1 MFLHYNANLVLNF
14 EPASMKLFITQTS
27 PYARKV
33 RVVLAEKH
41 IECELVVV
49 ESLAAADSPV
59 IEHNPLGKVPTLVL
73 DDGTSLYDSVVIVD
87 YLDHKTPVARL
98 IPQDNN
104 HRALVRRWEALADGV
119 TDAAV
124 AAVMEKR
131 RAAEKQDAAVIER
144 QMLKVTRGLKRMS
157 EDMGE
162 AKWAAGDRFT
172 LADIAAACA
181 LAYVELRMPE
191 LGWRDAYPNLG
202 QLYDQMLA
210 RASFRD
216 SAPPTA

>member
-1 MFLHYNANLVLNF
+1 
-14 EPASMKLFITQTS
+14 MKLFLTPTS

-49 ESLAAADSPV
+49 QSLAAPDSPV
-59 IEHNPLGKVPTLVL
+59 IAHNPLGKVPTLVL

-87 YLDHKTPVARL
+87 YLDHKTPVSRL
-98 IPQDNN
+98 IPQDNS

-119 TDAAV
+119 CDAAV
-124 AAVMEKR
+124 AVVMEKR
-131 RAAEKQDAAVIER
+131 RAPEKQDATTIER
-144 QMLKVTRGLKRMS
+144 QTLKVERGLRVMS

-162 AKWAAGDRFT
+162 DKWVAGDRFT
-172 LADIAAACA
+172 LADIAAACV
-181 LAYVELRMPE
+181 LGYIDLRMPE
-191 LGWRDAYPNLG
+191 IGWRELYPNLG
-202 QLYDQMLA
+202 QLYEQMLA
-210 RASFRD
+210 RPSFRD

>member
-131 RAAEKQDAAVIER
+131 RGAEKQDAAVIER

-210 RASFRD
+210 RPSFRD
-216 SAPPTA
+216 SAPPAA